1 MADCSACMN
10 YRHAFHAG
18 NFADVLKHAALLLAL
33 ERLKLKEKGFFVL
46 DAQAGRGA
54 YDLGADQARRTGEAA
69 DGVLR
74 VLAAADPPAALAP
87 YLAAL
92 RAFDPADPPARY
104 PGSPRL
110 IRMALRPQDRLV
122 ANELHPEDA
131 AALAAE
137 FADDRQVKARH
148 EDAYALLKSALP
160 PPERR
165 GLVLLDPPYEAA
177 DEFARLAAGL
187 EQAHRRW
194 ATGIYLLWRPI
205 KARGPAHAF
214 HGALLE
220 SGVRRILTAE
230 LLVEPPDDP
239 ARLSGCGLEI
249 VNPPWGL
256 EDSLRELLPWLART
270 LSRRGGD
277 WRLEWLAGE

>member
-1 MADCSACMN
+1 MN

-18 NFADVLKHAALLLAL
+18 NFADVLKHAALALAL
-33 ERLKLKEKGFFVL
+33 ERLKAKEKGFFAL

-54 YDLGADQARRTGEAA
+54 YDLGSDEARRTREAEGGA
-69 DGVLR
+69 LR
-74 VLAAADPPAALAP
+74 VLAAPDPPPALAP

-92 RAFDPADPPARY
+92 RAFDPGDPPARY

-122 ANELHPEDA
+122 ANELHPVDA
-131 AALAAE
+131 DALEAE
-137 FADDRQVKARH
+137 FARDRQVRVRR
-148 EDAYALLKSALP
+148 EDAYALLKAVLP

-165 GLVLLDPPYEAA
+165 GLVLLDPPFEAP
-177 DEFARLAAGL
+177 DEFARLADGL
-187 EQAHRRW
+187 REAHRRW
-194 ATGIYLLWRPI
+194 ATGTYLLWRPI

-214 HGALLE
+214 HAALVA
-220 SGVRRILTAE
+220 SGVRRILSAE

-256 EDSLRELLPWLART
+256 EDSLRALLPWLART
-270 LSRRGGD
+270 LARRGPGD
-277 WRLEWLAGE
+277 WRLDWLVGE